1 MYDWEGKRVPAADLE
16 KTLESITQPWE
27 VFAILPAAD
36 ASGNLSANFFLVVV
50 RRPK

>member
-1 MYDWEGKRVPAADLE
+1 MYDWEGRRVPAADLE
-16 KTLESITQPWE
+16 KKLESVKEPWE

-36 ASGNLSANFFLVVV
+36 ASGNLSPNFLLIVV